1 MPSERILAVP
11 IRADAGT
18 RPEQR
23 HLSWPNSSMITFVD
37 DILMHLPTIIQ
48 QFGKTDRKKKKEK
61 KVILHPVI
69 PKRKCGYW
77 VLSLAIAPY
86 HTLQNLVAVA
96 LAAEILVRPVEH
108 LEGLVQETPVSA
120 VALQNLLAAEAA
132 APQSQGAS
140 AAGTP
145 QAAAAFHIGAVG
157 AVGIR
162 LGVGVSQEAPV
173 GEEQVAVDAASVA
186 DAEAAGHLRH
196 GHPFDAG
203 EALVESHLFD
213 LDHEVLL
220 SPFAYLVA
228 V

>member
-1 MPSERILAVP
+1 
-11 IRADAGT
+11 
-18 RPEQR
+18 
-23 HLSWPNSSMITFVD
+23 MITFVD

-61 KVILHPVI
+61 KEILHPVI

-140 AAGTP
+140 AAGTL
-145 QAAAAFHIGAVG
+145 QVAAAVSHIGAVG

-173 GEEQVAVDAASVA
+173 GEERVAVDAASVA

-213 LDHEVLL
+213 LDHEVPL